1 MKVPQLEIRTLSD
14 QIVEIVR
21 ENIVSGAI
29 PQDVPIRQDALAR
42 ELKVSKIPLREALA
56 RLEQD
61 GLVVSHP
68 NRGFAVRPM
77 SWAEAEEVFA
87 LRLTIEPEAAAYAS
101 LRASEEEQDAAR
113 EALARFD
120 AAAEA
125 QQPTVGTLNRIFHM
139 AMVSPGHRPV
149 TESIV
154 ARLHVMADRYVRKHL
169 EPNRRHLR
177 AEAEHH
183 EILEAWTARKDA
195 TVRALVAR
203 HLEHTLQDLRNELEL
218 SRNRP
223 DADLPEQESA

>member
-1 MKVPQLEIRTLSD
+1 MKIPQLEVRTLSD

-29 PQDVPIRQDALAR
+29 PPDLPIRQDALAR
-42 ELKVSKIPLREALA
+42 ELNVSKIPLREALA

-68 NRGFAVRPM
+68 NRGFSVRPM
-77 SWAEAEEVFA
+77 SWAEAEEIFA

-101 LRASEEEQDAAR
+101 LRASEAEQDAAR

-120 AAAEA
+120 AAAQA
-125 QQPTVGTLNRIFHM
+125 QQPTVGMLNRIFHM
-139 AMVSPGHRPV
+139 AMVTPGHRPV
-149 TESIV
+149 TESV
-154 ARLHVMADRYVRKHL
+154 VSRLHVMADRYVRKHL

-183 EILEAWTARKDA
+183 DILDAWLGRKDA

-203 HLEHTLQDLRNELEL
+203 HLEHTLQDLRNELEIL
-218 SRNRP
+218 EGRP
-223 DADLPEQESA
+223 GRAAPSEKSA